1 MKSNITKQ
9 RLQEL
14 AAINNPFLKEGV
26 DPNFPVKLT
35 ITVKASDLIEKFG
48 GEDGIGNA
56 ALDAQ
61 EFNRFVKVCQDD
73 LANWFQGPE
82 GDDWVNNGVEQGLYD
97 QFL

>member
-1 MKSNITKQ
+1 MKHEISKQ

-35 ITVKASDLIEKFG
+35 IEVKAKELIAMFG

-73 LANWFQGPE
+73 LNNWFKGPE
-82 GDDWVNNGVEQGLYD
+82 GEDWVNNGIEQGLYN

>member
-1 MKSNITKQ
+1 MKHETTKQ

-61 EFNRFVKVCQDD
+61 EFNRFVAICQDD
-73 LANWFQGPE
+73 LNDWFN
-82 GDDWVNNGVEQGLYD
+82 GDGGDEWINNGVEQGLYD